1 MLTIELSPEEVELL
15 IELLRSV
22 LEPLSDEER
31 ACEAL
36 ADKLSQVIAPC

>member
-22 LEPLSDEER
+22 LEPVSDEER
-31 ACEAL
+31 ARDAL
-36 ADKLSQVIAPC
+36 ADKLRHVIAT